1 MDWELHSGG
10 NVRIL
15 CCDRTQ
21 AVCIAAC
28 NLVKDIEKVFS
39 GNIHVDLENCTDDE
53 YSIKI
58 QNNSNS
64 CINSENYNNDE
75 NIADTEECRTPSDDT
90 QDISCIVIR
99 RRELG
104 KKEAYSHLVQDG
116 VLYIS
121 GQDRRGVIYGIYELS
136 RWLGVSPWYYF
147 ADVPVKKRDK
157 AVLPDGYSYD
167 DYPSVEYRGI
177 FINDEEELDKW
188 VRLHL
193 GEETIGVKAYEKIFE
208 LLLRLRAN
216 YIWPAMH
223 VNSFNVKRDNGELA
237 DMMGIVVGTSHCDML
252 MRSNNREWYPW
263 LKKKGYTDVEYD
275 YSIPGKNRDVL
286 DEYWRES
293 VEQNKDFEVGY
304 TLGMRGIHDSGFET
318 KSLEGLEG
326 EALRNAKI
334 ELLQTIINAQEKI
347 LSDTLD
353 KEPLKSFVPY
363 KEVLELYD
371 NGLEVPEDLTLIW
384 TNDNYGYIRRYP
396 GEKEKKR
403 KGGNGIYYHN
413 SYWAAPGMSY
423 LFINSIPLAHTRN
436 ELYKAWCEGIRKV
449 WVLNVGAIKPLEQE
463 ISFYLNF
470 AWEVGKDNPPR
481 RTDDVDEYL
490 KLWINE
496 TFSGQHGEK
505 LAGILNDFSQ
515 LTNVRKIELM
525 DSDVF
530 SQTAYGDE
538 AAARINRYAKLVRE
552 ADKVYEALQAD
563 EKDAFFQMCLMKIHA
578 AYYTNCMFYYADRS
592 YLCTKQGKCQAAY
605 KYAGL
610 SRQYDDKRRRLISY
624 YNTIMAGGKWSGILT
639 PEDFPPPR
647 TAMLP
652 ACVVPLTPLEE
663 TEKRLVVTVWNDEN
677 SINFVSDRQKWFELA
692 NAGEGELNVNVELP
706 KWLDIVGG
714 AAHKNGGNHT
724 YKAEFSVG
732 AESRIMVQPAHKPE
746 IINRCFD
753 SEEDLLNAEQA
764 YYSGIESGKALV
776 TGKIRIVCDETRQ
789 SVEIPVSVDFGKMKL
804 SHERGVIVEDG
815 NVVSL
820 EADSIPPEAV
830 GTGWHVVKRL
840 GRDHGAVIEAVADC
854 KMNDDTQRCA
864 DKDNHADNRTGKND
878 ESTGVKF
885 NFYINEAVTA
895 PMLEVHR
902 FPSLNSTGRIRAE
915 VSVDGGERLLVES
928 KSNDEWRGTWKQNI
942 FDNVDKLMLAL
953 PELERGER
961 TIEIFPVDKYFAFSR
976 IVIYTKDRK
985 DSMLGGLLW
994 DDSLPCPAMSRQCD
1008 NICDSDNTVH
1018 DAVHASCY
1026 DVGEELYGSLKL
1038 AQRPMLVAGVTP
1050 GSNTLPDTNTPI
1062 EWDYK
1067 TGQASYRITAKQII
1081 AMADTPFAEKNGVI
1095 KLDMASGLA
1104 DNDNA
1109 YMKGMWE
1116 YCLSESYNRTGL
1128 AMYIRK
1134 PGLKFDDMKPSLHYR
1149 ILCDGGIYSMWLL
1162 MKNES
1167 YDGAELLADI
1177 DGKVLERS
1185 ELSGGER
1192 IGNYCGERVYRW
1204 VKLWKQELAAG
1215 VHEIGIY
1222 TPSSANRFDRIYIT
1236 KGEEYPLNDSDWIEE
1251 E

>member
-10 NVRIL
+10 SVRIL
-15 CCDRTQ
+15 CCDKSE
-21 AVCIAAC
+21 AVRIAAR
-28 NLVKDIEKVFS
+28 NLEGDIEKVFS
-39 GNIHVDLENCTDDE
+39 GDIHVELIYNDNGCNVSEYKDD
-53 YSIKI
+53 KNN
-58 QNNSNS
+58 QN
-64 CINSENYNNDE
+64 
-75 NIADTEECRTPSDDT
+75 
-90 QDISCIVIR
+90 ISTIVIHR
-99 RRELG
+99 EELG
-104 KKEAYSHLVQDG
+104 KKEAYSHLVKDG
-116 VLYIS
+116 VLYIG
-121 GQDRRGVIYGIYELS
+121 GQDRRGMIYGIYELS

-147 ADVPVKKRDK
+147 ADVPVKNRDS
-157 AVLPDGYSYD
+157 AVLAEGYHYS

-223 VNSFNVKRDNGELA
+223 VNSFNVKRENGELA
-237 DMMGIVVGTSHCDML
+237 DRMGIVVGTSHCDML

-275 YSIPGKNRDVL
+275 YSIPGKNREVL

-318 KSLEGLEG
+318 KSLKGLEG
-326 EALRNAKI
+326 AKLRKAKI
-334 ELLQTIINAQEKI
+334 ELLQTIIAAQEKI

-353 KEPLKSFVPY
+353 DEPLKSFVPY

-436 ELYKAWCEGIRKV
+436 ELYKAWNEGIRKV

-463 ISFYLNF
+463 INFYLDF
-470 AWEVGKDNPPR
+470 AWEVGKKNPQK

-496 TFSGQHGEK
+496 TFSGEHGEK
-505 LAGILNDFSQ
+505 MARVLNDFSQ

-538 AAARINRYAKLVRE
+538 ATVRINRYRRLVGD
-552 ADKVYEALQAD
+552 ADSVYNALPD
-563 EKDAFFQMCLMKIHA
+563 NEKDAFFQICLMKIHA

-592 YLCTKQGKCQAAY
+592 ALCTRQGKGQAAY

-610 SRQYDDKRRRLISY
+610 SREYDDKRRKLILY
-624 YNTIMAGGKWSGILT
+624 YNNVMADGKWSGILT

-652 ACVVPLTPLEE
+652 ACVVPLTPLNKI
-663 TEKRLVVTVWNDEN
+663 EKKLIVTLWNDED
-677 SINFVSDRQKWFELA
+677 SLTFVDYKTKWFELA
-692 NAGEGELNVNVELP
+692 NAGAGKLNVSVELP
-706 KWLDIVGG
+706 QWLEIIKDNTSIGKAADSKAYKVDLNIG
-714 AAHKNGGNHT
+714 AQ
-724 YKAEFSVG
+724 
-732 AESRIMVQPAHKPE
+732 SRIMVRLMQDTDLAQLCRNMKKQQDTDVTDVCMNGNTHNTDVTDMCMNGNTHDTYIKE
-746 IINRCFD
+746 TSDKCDNRMLTGIIK
-753 SEEDLLNAEQA
+753 L
-764 YYSGIESGKALV
+764 
-776 TGKIRIVCDETRQ
+776 TCDETKQ
-789 SVEIPVSVDFGKMKL
+789 CFKIPVSADLMALGISGK
-804 SHERGVIVEDG
+804 SDVSVEDG
-815 NVVSL
+815 GAAVL
-820 EADSIPPEAV
+820 EADSVAEKLL
-830 GTGWHVVKRL
+830 GTGWHYVKRL
-840 GRDHGAVIEAVADC
+840 GRDHGGLIEADC
-854 KMNDDTQRCA
+854 LPQNENVLNFKFYT
-864 DKDNHADNRTGKND
+864 TGQAYK
-878 ESTGVKF
+878 
-885 NFYINEAVTA
+885 
-895 PMLEVHR
+895 PLLEIHR
-902 FPSLNSTGRIRAE
+902 FPSLNSTGRIRVE

-928 KSNDEWRGTWKQNI
+928 KSNDEWRGSWKQNI
-942 FDNVDKLMLAL
+942 FDNVDKLTVTLHKL
-953 PELERGER
+953 DKGEH
-961 TIEIFPVDKYFAFSR
+961 TISIYPVDKYFAFSR
-976 IVIYTKDRK
+976 IVIYTKDK
-985 DSMLGGLLW
+985 KESMFGGLYG
-994 DDSLPCPAMSRQCD
+994 DCSDMAVENEDSYAD
-1008 NICDSDNTVH
+1008 VKTFNSDCKNGMYVH
-1018 DAVHASCY
+1018 CESAVAKI
-1026 DVGEELYGSLKL
+1026 LYENLILKP
-1038 AQRPMLVAGVTP
+1038 RPMLVAGVTP
-1050 GSNTLPDTNTPI
+1050 GSNTLPDTNTAV
-1062 EWDYK
+1062 EWNYDE
-1067 TGQASYRITAKQII
+1067 GQLDCKLDAQQLTAK
-1081 AMADTPFAEKNGVI
+1081 AKRPFSEKNGI
-1095 KLDMASGLA
+1095 IMLDISSALA

-1109 YMKGMWE
+1109 YMKGKWE
-1116 YCLSESYNRTGL
+1116 YCLSESYNRSGF

-1134 PGLKFDDMKPSLHYR
+1134 PGLRFDDDKPSLHYK
-1149 ILCDGGIYSMWLL
+1149 ISCSGGTYSLWLL

-1177 DGKVLERS
+1177 DGQILEKS
-1185 ELSGGER
+1185 EIAGGER

-1204 VKLWKQELAAG
+1204 VRLWQHKLSAG
-1215 VHEIGIY
+1215 IHEIGIY

-1236 KGEEYPLNDSDWIEE
+1236 KGEEYPFTDSVWIKEDDE
-1251 E
+1251 